1 MATDKMY
8 TVVGTS
14 TLNGE
19 TKARF
24 ANDTMRIKV
33 LAKNGHTDINLI
45 ELPTA
50 MTKVDAAQFL
60 SQLDEFQA
68 PEQQEAIAEYVG
80 KHTPKAPKA
89 KVEKAVKAVAVKAKV
104 VTKPAAKAKVVI
116 KAAPT
121 KAEVQAVLDAAEDA
135 PF

>member
-1 MATDKMY
+1 MTDKLY
-8 TVVGTS
+8 TVAGTS

-33 LAKNGHTDINLI
+33 LAKNGHTDIMLI
-45 ELPTA
+45 ELPKE
-50 MTKVDAAQFL
+50 MTKLEAAQFI
-60 SQLDEFQA
+60 SGLDEFSGA
-68 PEQQEAIAEYVG
+68 AEQEAIAEYLG

-89 KVEKAVKAVAVKAKV
+89 KVEVKKAVKAAVT
-104 VTKPAAKAKVVI
+104 TKPAKAPKVTVP
-116 KAAPT
+116 A
-121 KAEVQAVLDAAEDA
+121 DAEDA

>member
-1 MATDKMY
+1 MTDKLY
-8 TVVGTS
+8 TVAGTS

-33 LAKNGHTDINLI
+33 LSKNGHTDIMLV
-45 ELPTA
+45 ELPTE
-50 MTKVDAAQFL
+50 MTKVEAAQFI
-60 SQLDEFQA
+60 SGLDEFSGA
-68 PEQQEAIAEYVG
+68 AEQEAIAEYLG

-89 KVEKAVKAVAVKAKV
+89 KVVTKKATKAAV
-104 VTKPAAKAKVVI
+104 VTKPAK
-116 KAAPT
+116 T
-121 KAEVQAVLDAAEDA
+121 KAEVKAVVDAAEDA

>member
-1 MATDKMY
+1 MATDKLY

-45 ELPTA
+45 ELPNE
-50 MTKVDAAQFL
+50 MTKIEAAKFL
-60 SQLDEFQA
+60 AGLDEFQA
-68 PEQQEAIAEYVG
+68 PEQQEAIAEYLT
-80 KHTPKAPKA
+80 KHDKQPKA
-89 KVEKAVKAVAVKAKV
+89 EKPAKV
-104 VTKPAAKAKVVI
+104 VTKPAKAKAKAKVET
-116 KAAPT
+116 KPAKT
-121 KAEVQAVLDAAEDA
+121 KAEVQAVLDEAENA

>member
-80 KHTPKAPKA
+80 KHTPKTPKVVTKKAVKAAVVTKAPKA
-89 KVEKAVKAVAVKAKV
+89 KVKTTSFAEAEAAVG
-104 VTKPAAKAKVVI
+104 
-116 KAAPT
+116 AAPDMDENT
-121 KAEVQAVLDAAEDA
+121 S
-135 PF
+135 F